1 MNKIYNHKIV
11 INKEQSL
18 LRLDQALAK
27 LTSYSRSQ
35 IKILLSNDNILK
47 NEEIIKD
54 ASYKVKS
61 GEKYIINIKIPE
73 LEKFDAEQIPLDI
86 IYEDNEIIVVNKKAG
101 MVVHP
106 SPGHYHGTLVNALIN
121 HTKNL
126 SDLNDKN
133 RPGIVH
139 RIDKETSGLI
149 VIAKDN
155 ITHDNL
161 ANQFKEHTIS
171 RKYKAIVWGQP
182 VNQTIEG
189 YIERHKINRKKMSL
203 SKNEKGKYSK
213 TFIKLLKTFEIAS
226 LIECELKTGRTHQI
240 RLHLTSL
247 NSPVVGDKVYGKSKI
262 SKFGKN
268 KETFN
273 KFLILKNFSRQALH
287 AYHLGFKHPKS
298 NKYIEFDSNL
308 PNDMKKLLELIVKY

>member
-126 SDLNDKN
+126 SDLNDTN

-189 YIERHKINRKKMSL
+189 YIERHRINRKKMSL
-203 SKNEKGKYSK
+203 NKNEKGKYSK

-226 LIECELKTGRTHQI
+226 LIECKLTTGRTHQI

-308 PNDMKKLLELIVKY
+308 PNDMKKLLELVVKY

>member
-126 SDLNDKN
+126 SDLNDTN

-189 YIERHKINRKKMSL
+189 YIERHRINRKKMSL
-203 SKNEKGKYSK
+203 NKNEKGKYSK

-226 LIECELKTGRTHQI
+226 LIECKLKTGRTHQI

>member
-121 HTKNL
+121 HTKNA
-126 SDLNDKN
+126 D
-133 RPGIVH
+133 I
-139 RIDKETSGLI
+139 LI
-149 VIAKDN
+149 VAVGNPEFIN
-155 ITHDNL
+155 ESMV
-161 ANQFKEHTIS
+161 KEGS
-171 RKYKAIVWGQP
+171 IVIDVG
-182 VNQTIEG
+182 
-189 YIERHKINRKKMSL
+189 INRVKD
-203 SKNEKGKYSK
+203 
-213 TFIKLLKTFEIAS
+213 F
-226 LIECELKTGRTHQI
+226 
-240 RLHLTSL
+240 
-247 NSPVVGDKVYGKSKI
+247 
-262 SKFGKN
+262 
-268 KETFN
+268 
-273 KFLILKNFSRQALH
+273 
-287 AYHLGFKHPKS
+287 S
-298 NKYIEFDSNL
+298 NKKGYRITGDVNFDSVINKVSMIT
-308 PNDMKKLLELIVKY
+308 PVPGGVGPMTIAMLLENVLKSSS

>member
-73 LEKFDAEQIPLDI
+73 LEKFDAEEIPLDI

-308 PNDMKKLLELIVKY
+308 PNDMEKLLELVVKY

>member
-73 LEKFDAEQIPLDI
+73 LEKFDAEEIPLDI
-86 IYEDNEIIVVNKKAG
+86 IYEDDEIIVVNKKAG

-126 SDLNDKN
+126 SDLNDTN

>member
-73 LEKFDAEQIPLDI
+73 LEKFDAEEIPLDI

-189 YIERHKINRKKMSL
+189 YIERHRINRKKMSL
-203 SKNEKGKYSK
+203 NKNEKGKYSK

-308 PNDMKKLLELIVKY
+308 PNDMKKLLELVVKY

>member
-126 SDLNDKN
+126 SDLNDTN

-189 YIERHKINRKKMSL
+189 YIERHKINRKKMSFN
-203 SKNEKGKYSK
+203 KEEKGKFSK
-213 TFIKLLKTFEIAS
+213 TTIKLIKSFKNAS
-226 LIECELKTGRTHQI
+226 LIECTLDTGRTHQI
-240 RLHLTSL
+240 RLHLTSVDT
-247 NSPVVGDKVYGKSKI
+247 PIVGDAIY
-262 SKFGKN
+262 GKN
-268 KETFN
+268 KLGKYGLDKKNFN
-273 KFLILKNFSRQALH
+273 KFLILKNFQRQALH
-287 AYHLGFKHPKS
+287 ASHLGFFHPTLK
-298 NKYIEFDSNL
+298 KYMQFSSNL
-308 PNDMKKLLELIVKY
+308 PEDISNLLDLLIKY

>member
-126 SDLNDKN
+126 SDLNDTN

-189 YIERHKINRKKMSL
+189 YIERHRINRKKMSL
-203 SKNEKGKYSK
+203 NKNEKGKYSK

-308 PNDMKKLLELIVKY
+308 PNDMKKLLELVVKY

>member
-126 SDLNDKN
+126 SDLNDTN

-182 VNQTIEG
+182 VNQIIEG
-189 YIERHKINRKKMSL
+189 YIERHRINRKKMSL
-203 SKNEKGKYSK
+203 NKNEKGKYSK

-226 LIECELKTGRTHQI
+226 LIECKLKTGRTHQI

>member
-126 SDLNDKN
+126 SDLNDTN

-189 YIERHKINRKKMSL
+189 YIERHRINRKKMSL
-203 SKNEKGKYSK
+203 NKNEKGKYSK

>member
-308 PNDMKKLLELIVKY
+308 PNDMEKLLELVVKY

>member
-126 SDLNDKN
+126 SDLNDTN

-189 YIERHKINRKKMSL
+189 YIERHRINRKKMSL
-203 SKNEKGKYSK
+203 NKNEKGKYSK

-226 LIECELKTGRTHQI
+226 LIECKLTTGRTHQI